1 MTDAASVVDFMRR
14 NHRAFLFCRDEA
26 WRPIGYA
33 MQSIGCDPG
42 SLYFTSYAKSPKV
55 THLLADPA
63 VACIVL
69 GECDG
74 TVRPWVSVRGTA
86 EVYRPSVEEIDEM
99 IGMAPSDPR
108 VPESV
113 MTSVRDRLIV
123 GKRCFIRL
131 ALDEVVA
138 VRLPDGDN
146 DVRQGDR
153 AT

>member
-1 MTDAASVVDFMRR
+1 MADFLRHNR
-14 NHRAFLFCRDEA
+14 RAFLFCRDGSG
-26 WRPIGYA
+26 RPIGYA
-33 MQSIGCDPG
+33 MQSIGYKPAN
-42 SLYFTSYAKSPKV
+42 LYFATYVKSPKV
-55 THLLADPA
+55 KHLLADPA

-86 EVYRPSVEEIDEM
+86 EVYRPSVEEIHEM
-99 IGMAPSDPR
+99 IGMAPSDRR

-113 MTSVRDRLIV
+113 VASVRDRLIV

-138 VRLPDGDN
+138 ARLCGGDN

-153 AT
+153 AI